1 MKIFN
6 LKGEKNFRDGKKEM
20 KKKKREMKRERKE
33 QSGRTEKGEIFSI
46 R

>member
-6 LKGEKNFRDGKKEM
+6 LKGEKILDGKKEM
-20 KKKKREMKRERKE
+20 KKERKE